1 MNWGFGR
8 VATIGASVYAAAWLL
23 GLFIGRSERDEN
35 PEVYWADE
43 TGAS

>member
-1 MNWGFGR
+1 
-8 VATIGASVYAAAWLL
+8 VYAAAWLL